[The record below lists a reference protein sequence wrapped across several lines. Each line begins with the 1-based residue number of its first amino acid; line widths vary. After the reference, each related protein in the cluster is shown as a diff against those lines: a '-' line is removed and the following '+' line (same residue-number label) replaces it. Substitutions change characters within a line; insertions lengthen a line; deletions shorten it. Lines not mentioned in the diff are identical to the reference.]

1 MTSLISS
8 FHYSRHVPRQSL
20 CFSTGMQV
28 LTTTPCPLLQARAKA
43 TAALQS
49 AIDARDLAS
58 LEIAISMALKIG
70 FVNEGFVNELVQRAQ
85 HLASQLVEQQTAT
98 RALADALQSNDLDSL
113 KAALADAVRLMTSD
127 DL

>member
-20 CFSTGMQV
+20 CFPTGMQV

-58 LEIAISMALKIG
+58 LEIAISMALNIG
-70 FVNEGFVNELVQRAQ
+70 FVHELVQRAQ

-127 DL
+127 GLG